1 MLPYVTPISY
11 LYSGLVYHFFRDMED
26 EFSGADKCNPGSPG
40 CPNGFRCPS
49 GTPASDCVGVTGEQ
63 ALHSMHARLGTI
75 VDLNDVF
82 WKHIGIILGQAMVI
96 KLAFYLYLYYES
108 RSRSTMNR
116 VPSHAAALAPLEKA
130 AAVDTEKASHASPA
144 EDGAA
149 GSKAQPV
156 LLFAASAVAER
167 NAELV
172 VDKLSL
178 QLNKTSDDEAEGKFL
193 LQNVS
198 ASCKAGELLSIMG
211 PSGAGKTTLLQ
222 VLSCEPTAGR
232 TDHITGG
239 VTLNGQPMTPGIFRD
254 HCAYMPQQDGSL
266 FTFISAE
273 AHIYYAVALFRG
285 GLSKHQCIELV
296 DDILMQTGLYSCKTT
311 RAGDLEHPGLSGGQ
325 RRRLSLALA
334 LASEPSVLIAD
345 EPTTGL
351 DDAAATAIMKL
362 MQYLAAS
369 CKLAILT
376 TIHQPGG
383 TVYSHMGQLLL
394 LSKARVAYYG
404 QASALTEYVDSVGK
418 PVPTGVSIAEHM
430 LSLVNSDF
438 ASHVEV
444 DAVIDSWQKKAPPLP
459 PPVLKSL
466 PPLPERPSFFEAL
479 LLLFQKMANI
489 LFRSPSFARDKIL
502 VSVAM
507 GVVYAGVVAFAHDR
521 EQDDVNGM
529 YYGYYFVLGNVL
541 FLNIATL
548 AGYLVRWPAFQQEL
562 KAGMYGPATYWL
574 VSGVLALIVD
584 ALAAAAGALPM
595 LIAMGTPA
603 SSYFGIVVLAWC
615 MFSFFAA
622 VLEWVTLFGKEA
634 SMFMSGLFGMHMT
647 QTANIFVNYEQVIWP
662 FRIFYYIFPEGYLFT
677 SMLHLGFG
685 DENAHF
691 EGAYRLSTAPADIRN
706 STAAYDA
713 LLNGQLFVCPDQE
726 SCLGD
731 NGRDVLAALGVRAC
745 PSAARSILAAAC
757 AHMVGMRMRM

>member
-1 MLPYVTPISY
+1 MQTIAERIGQDWSDELNIIWSDDNAEQ
-11 LYSGLVYHFFRDMED
+11 LVLQVRIRNDDEEKFREED
-26 EFSGADKCNPGSPG
+26 EQQEEDKFLKDLEQSMLMEIDLSGVKGISKVFMDDKSKRT
-40 CPNGFRCPS
+40 F
-49 GTPASDCVGVTGEQ
+49 
-63 ALHSMHARLGTI
+63 
-75 VDLNDVF
+75 
-82 WKHIGIILGQAMVI
+82 I
-96 KLAFYLYLYYES
+96 K
-108 RSRSTMNR
+108 
-116 VPSHAAALAPLEKA
+116 
-130 AAVDTEKASHASPA
+130 
-144 EDGAA
+144 EDGTYD
-149 GSKAQPV
+149 KRTEWV
-156 LLFAASAVAER
+156 LR
-167 NAELV
+167 
-172 VDKLSL
+172 
-178 QLNKTSDDEAEGKFL
+178 TEGI
-193 LQNVS
+193 N
-198 ASCKAGELLSIMG
+198 
-211 PSGAGKTTLLQ
+211 LLQ

-731 NGRDVLAALGVRAC
+731 NGRDVLAALGAQHQ
-745 PSAARSILAAAC
+745 AAAMHPVWGESLLIVIAQVLVIRLIGAATLTAQMNARAKKAVGTQKVASDSC
-757 AHMVGMRMRM
+757 ATERSALLIDDK

>member
-1 MLPYVTPISY
+1 MSKRWGHAHLGRLRGLGRVWLWHGTLLGVRHHLRTSGVAFPFVIERLSNTPARPQEPSPCTPD
-11 LYSGLVYHFFRDMED
+11 LSRVKHAVSKRWGHAHSGRLRGLGRVWLWHGTLLGVCHHLRTSGVAFPFVLERLSNTPARPQEPSPCEACCEQAMGRPCGLGWIRLWHGTLLGVCHHLRT
-26 EFSGADKCNPGSPG
+26 SGAAFPFVIERLSN
-40 CPNGFRCPS
+40 
-49 GTPASDCVGVTGEQ
+49 TPARRRTVFIVFIARQGTQTD
-63 ALHSMHARLGTI
+63 MHTI
-75 VDLNDVF
+75 HF
-82 WKHIGIILGQAMVI
+82 PPIA
-96 KLAFYLYLYYES
+96 
-108 RSRSTMNR
+108 T
-116 VPSHAAALAPLEKA
+116 AP
-130 AAVDTEKASHASPA
+130 DS
-144 EDGAA
+144 
-149 GSKAQPV
+149 
-156 LLFAASAVAER
+156 
-167 NAELV
+167 
-172 VDKLSL
+172 
-178 QLNKTSDDEAEGKFL
+178 
-193 LQNVS
+193 
-198 ASCKAGELLSIMG
+198 
-211 PSGAGKTTLLQ
+211 
-222 VLSCEPTAGR
+222 
-232 TDHITGG
+232 HIT
-239 VTLNGQPMTPGIFRD
+239 PD
-254 HCAYMPQQDGSL
+254 S
-266 FTFISAE
+266 
-273 AHIYYAVALFRG
+273 
-285 GLSKHQCIELV
+285 
-296 DDILMQTGLYSCKTT
+296 
-311 RAGDLEHPGLSGGQ
+311 
-325 RRRLSLALA
+325 
-334 LASEPSVLIAD
+334 
-345 EPTTGL
+345 
-351 DDAAATAIMKL
+351 
-362 MQYLAAS
+362 
-369 CKLAILT
+369 
-376 TIHQPGG
+376 
-383 TVYSHMGQLLL
+383 L

-418 PVPTGVSIAEHM
+418 PVPTGVSTAEHM
-430 LSLVNSDF
+430 LNLVNSDF
-438 ASHVEV
+438 TSHVEV

-634 SMFMSGLFGMHMT
+634 SMFISGLFGMHMT

-745 PSAARSILAAAC
+745 PSAARSILTAAC